1 MSQREIHSVSPIRSP
16 TRPSKHPK
24 KPATCLVC
32 DAPAS
37 KEIVFLIQSQDVL
50 VIERYCD
57 SCANVIES
65 AGKQS

>member
-16 TRPSKHPK
+16 SRPSKHPK
-24 KPATCLVC
+24 KPATCLAC

-37 KEIVFLIQSQDVL
+37 KEIVFQITAQDVL

-57 SCANVIES
+57 SCANTIEA